1 VKLTLLVT
9 PDCPHAASAAAL
21 LRTALD
27 DVGLTGATFTTT
39 VVATAEEA
47 TRIGFIGSPTILVDG
62 EDPFA
67 VPGARPGLA
76 CRIYSSPHRP
86 DRHPSTSG
94 AQTGAEARRCRRPLA
109 APQCSGSARADT
121 TLAPTSSGTWLWE
134 VPVQAS
140 QQGPR
145 TGQW

>member
-1 VKLTLLVT
+1 MARPLMSDDGGVHLWLLVT
-9 PDCPHAASAAAL
+9 PDCPHRAAAAAL

-27 DVGLTGATFTTT
+27 DVGLTGTEFATA

-76 CRIYSSPHRP
+76 CRIYPSP
-86 DRHPSTSG
+86 
-94 AQTGAEARRCRRPLA
+94 TGPTGLPPLRELRQALKRA
-109 APQCSGSARADT
+109 AAAVR
-121 TLAPTSSGTWLWE
+121 
-134 VPVQAS
+134 
-140 QQGPR
+140 
-145 TGQW
+145 

>member
-1 VKLTLLVT
+1 MKLTLLVT

-47 TRIGFIGSPTILVDG
+47 TRIGFIGSPTVLVDG
-62 EDPFA
+62 DDAFA

-76 CRIYSSPHRP
+76 CRIYPSP
-86 DRHPSTSG
+86 
-94 AQTGAEARRCRRPLA
+94 TGPTGIPPLRELRQALKRA
-109 APQCSGSARADT
+109 AAAVR
-121 TLAPTSSGTWLWE
+121 
-134 VPVQAS
+134 
-140 QQGPR
+140 
-145 TGQW
+145 